1 MDGLILY
8 LHGFRSSPLSWKV
21 QALRQ
26 AMAERGRAE
35 RLLAPALPP
44 APAQA
49 MILLESLICQ
59 SDGPIT
65 LVGSSLG
72 GWYATWLAEKYD
84 LEAVLINPAV
94 VSELD
99 LSSFM
104 GPQASLH
111 DDSVFEFTPAH
122 AGQLL
127 ALDIPRPD
135 PARYLLL
142 LETGDR
148 VLDYRL
154 AANRYAGCK
163 QVILAGGD
171 HSFTQFPRFIPQIL
185 EFAGL

>member
-104 GPQASLH
+104 GPRPACTTTAS
-111 DDSVFEFTPAH
+111 SNS
-122 AGQLL
+122 
-127 ALDIPRPD
+127 PRPMPGSCWRSTFPGRIR
-135 PARYLLL
+135 PATCCCWKPA
-142 LETGDR
+142 TGCWITAWPPTGMPVASR
-148 VLDYRL
+148 
-154 AANRYAGCK
+154 
-163 QVILAGGD
+163 
-171 HSFTQFPRFIPQIL
+171 
-185 EFAGL
+185 